1 MVCWSVTRKFSRH
14 LFQIDSLR
22 QITVL
27 TEIPR
32 CWLQNTRFLI
42 NLPSI
47 GWQNWLTVVH
57 FCHFSRKNWLGGAWW
72 LPAHQTCLATDT
84 KLNKTDLLEG
94 DRTKALDKLTSI
106 NITRQLTR
114 HNWSLLK
121 ISASEMDV
129 KRKTKASPPPSSQ
142 KKAVCPTICVPY
154 FCQKDEW
161 CLRFVLDDQSIWW
174 CLQSKWWWALLPQ
187 QQCRVGTYTQQARGS
202 PFLLEG
208 KKLSQKIA
216 LKGGDN

>member
-22 QITVL
+22 QITLL

-142 KKAVCPTICVPY
+142 KKSSLPNHLCPLFLSERWMMFKICSWWSINMMMSPIKVMMSIIASTAVQGRHIH
-154 FCQKDEW
+154 
-161 CLRFVLDDQSIWW
+161 S
-174 CLQSKWWWALLPQ
+174 AGA
-187 QQCRVGTYTQQARGS
+187 RVTFFIGR
-202 PFLLEG
+202 
-208 KKLSQKIA
+208 
-216 LKGGDN
+216 